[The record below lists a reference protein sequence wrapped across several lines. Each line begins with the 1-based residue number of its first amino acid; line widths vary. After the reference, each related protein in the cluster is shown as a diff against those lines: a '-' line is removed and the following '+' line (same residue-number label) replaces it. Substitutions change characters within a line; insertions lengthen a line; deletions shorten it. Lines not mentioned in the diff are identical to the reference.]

1 MNIKKM
7 SIFFLAAL
15 VSATTFLS
23 CNVKEDNG
31 GGSDKE
37 PEKPTLTEIKFKA
50 ELPDAPAGFKTTW
63 SAGDEIVVYS
73 VKGNF
78 TSKETMKA
86 TDVTSD
92 GKTATFV
99 SSGKLLKEAEY
110 FYGMLKD
117 CGIKGFK
124 LKQYWSTDNMDRCRD
139 AVPSVTVA
147 GCDINDMTL
156 KFRNIF
162 ALLQVTVTNPD
173 TKYVRVSGNNGEVI
187 NKNAFIAFT
196 DYTLSDNPSPDFES
210 TVSIR
215 KYVNGAGTYYIGLR
229 PDLLLNSGY
238 TIVACDASDNVIG
251 RVASYETLE
260 TEPGK
265 VYNAGEIEAP
275 RELSPVFDESKIA
288 LSLAA
293 ISDVHI
299 EGSSDAYANKFTSAL
314 NQLKVKAAESDAN
327 GIDGVMVVGDLIQ
340 RAEITM
346 AQNFKALY
354 EDVFKPTEVPMIYT
368 IGNHDMNPKYDW
380 TPSTVAQSVAMSNTF
395 GEEYFKTDID
405 NTMRNNYEARHCVIG
420 GYHILAVTPNGDQPI
435 TYSPNV
441 ITWLD
446 QQLEAITKT
455 DPNRYVIVLTH
466 PMIYNTIYG
475 SLLGEEGGIWTST
488 LPNYWATR
496 VLTGVL
502 EKYPQVVTFHGH
514 LHFPINDPRS
524 LWQGKWTALGC
535 GSTRYMAIE
544 PAGWEGISS
553 TPTVMND
560 ANNFSQG
567 YLVQF
572 DVNGN
577 MRIVKMDFF
586 NNGTIGEPYVMQ
598 YPDAAGANLAKY
610 NNVTRKAANQ
620 APTMSTIEAKDVKD
634 TDAASVTFAAGKDDE
649 FVHHYIVTLSKAGN
663 VVATKKILAD
673 FYLHPNTSEMKSSW
687 TYGFGALES
696 GQYTVSVVAVDS
708 WDAESAPVTATFN
721 CGDVT
726 PSEKIDKWVD
736 DAAGSQAISAS
747 GTPTGGDG
755 WLTYADGKV
764 SWTANTTGHP
774 RTSTLTF
781 ENGSSFKLTQI
792 APADFKGGW
801 KFTSKIFAGAG
812 ASAKAADPGVMSVTF
827 VDPLKPATL
836 KDVDG
841 VEHTNNIGL
850 KGLFFDTILDA
861 CVDINY
867 EAETARIGFFLDAR
881 DGSGQAVNGK
891 YAAYIP
897 GIATR
902 TDKAWASPWQYA
914 ETELGDPDYVWFWF
928 TISEDFNTIMYTNRT
943 EKTPVEFQTLTQYSN
958 KTMNQICAISVVLSD
973 TNVFNHSTVSTTG
986 NKGIGVYTNVFQ
998 CNPKGNVGEFF
1009 TRK

>member
-1 MNIKKM
+1 M

-99 SSGKLLKEAEY
+99 STGKLLKEAEY

-117 CGIKGFK
+117 CGVKGFK

-147 GCDINDMTL
+147 GCDKNDMTL
-156 KFRNIF
+156 KFQNMF
-162 ALLQVTVTNPD
+162 SLLSVTVTNPD
-173 TKYVRVSGNNGEVI
+173 TKYVKVSGNNGEVI
-187 NKNAFIAFT
+187 NKNAFIAFA

-215 KYVNGAGTYYIGLR
+215 KYVNGAGTYHIGLR

-251 RVASYETLE
+251 RIASYETLE
-260 TEPGK
+260 TQPGK

-380 TPSTVAQSVAMSNTF
+380 TPSTVAQSVAMANTF
-395 GEEYFKTDID
+395 GDEYFKTDID

-446 QQLEAITKT
+446 QQLDAITKT

-475 SLLGEEGGIWTST
+475 SLLGEDGGVWTST

-502 EKYPQVVTFHGH
+502 EKYPQVVSFHGH

-544 PAGWEGISS
+544 PAGWEGISN

-577 MRIVKMDFF
+577 MRVVKMDFF

-634 TDAASVTFAAGKDDE
+634 NEAASVTFAAGKDDE
-649 FVHHYIVTLSKAGN
+649 FVHHYVITLSKGGN

-687 TYGFGALES
+687 TYGFGTLSES

-726 PSEKIDKWVD
+726 PSEKVELWEDDKSGSRELSGPVADNGKTAGVGGWLSYKDCVAYWTENTTRAPRTATLELSNGSKITVNQVEAKDLAGNYTFYNYSFKATGVSNTKIVNNDKRQHETTVEFKAVENPEILNGHVHNLDLVGMYLDFAVPASLEIVD
-736 DAAGSQAISAS
+736 
-747 GTPTGGDG
+747 GTPVIY
-755 WLTYADGKV
+755 TYMSLDYQKV
-764 SWTANTTGHP
+764 SNGSEVACITELTNTTGY
-774 RTSTLTF
+774 
-781 ENGSSFKLTQI
+781 G
-792 APADFKGGW
+792 KGY
-801 KFTSKIFAGAG
+801 FA
-812 ASAKAADPGVMSVTF
+812 
-827 VDPLKPATL
+827 PLKFG
-836 KDVDG
+836 VDG
-841 VEHTNNIGL
+841 CNHAWIGW
-850 KGLFFDTILDA
+850 G
-861 CVDINY
+861 VDDI
-867 EAETARIGFFLDAR
+867 F
-881 DGSGQAVNGK
+881 GSPK
-891 YAAYIP
+891 
-897 GIATR
+897 
-902 TDKAWASPWQYA
+902 
-914 ETELGDPDYVWFWF
+914 F
-928 TISEDFNTIMYTNRT
+928 
-943 EKTPVEFQTLTQYSN
+943 
-958 KTMNQICAISVVLSD
+958 
-973 TNVFNHSTVSTTG
+973 
-986 NKGIGVYTNVFQ
+986 GIGTGTQRLVSEGMYCCGFSFVTKGYKEGGYTTIYQFNYNNKWTYNGTNGGGYFA
-998 CNPKGNVGEFF
+998 K
-1009 TRK
+1009 K

>member
-1 MNIKKM
+1 M

-117 CGIKGFK
+117 CGVKGFK

-147 GCDINDMTL
+147 GCDKNDMTL
-156 KFRNIF
+156 KFQNMF
-162 ALLQVTVTNPD
+162 SLLSVTVTNPD

-187 NKNAFIAFT
+187 NKNAFIAFA

-215 KYVNGAGTYYIGLR
+215 KYVNGAGTYHIGLR

-251 RVASYETLE
+251 RIASYETLE
-260 TEPGK
+260 TQPGK

-327 GIDGVMVVGDLIQ
+327 GIDGVLVVGDLIQ

-380 TPSTVAQSVAMSNTF
+380 TPSTVAQSVAMANTF
-395 GEEYFKTDID
+395 GDEYFKTDID

-446 QQLEAITKT
+446 QQLDAITKT

-475 SLLGEEGGIWTST
+475 SLLGEDGGVWTST

-502 EKYPQVVTFHGH
+502 EKYPQVVSFHGH

-634 TDAASVTFAAGKDDE
+634 NEAASVTFAAGKDDE
-649 FVHHYIVTLSKAGN
+649 FVHHYVITLSKAGN
-663 VVATKKILAD
+663 VAATKKILAD
-673 FYLHPNTSEMKSSW
+673 FYLHPKTSEMKSSW
-687 TYGFGALES
+687 TVDFGTLSES
-696 GQYTVSVVAVDS
+696 GQYTVTVVAVDS
-708 WDAESAPVTATFN
+708 WDAESAPVSATFN

-726 PSEKIDKWVD
+726 PSEKVELWENDKSGSRELSGPVAD
-736 DAAGSQAISAS
+736 NGKTAGV
-747 GTPTGGDG
+747 GG
-755 WLTYADGKV
+755 WLSYKDGV
-764 SWTANTTGHP
+764 ASWTENTTGAP
-774 RTSTLTF
+774 RTATL
-781 ENGSSFKLTQI
+781 ELSNGSKITVNQVEAKDLAGNYTFYNYSFKATGVSNTKIVNNDKRQHETTVEFKAVENPEILNGHVHNLDLVGLYLDFAVPASLEIVDGTPVIYTYMSLDYQKVSNGSEVACITELTNTTGYG
-792 APADFKGGW
+792 KGY
-801 KFTSKIFAGAG
+801 FA
-812 ASAKAADPGVMSVTF
+812 
-827 VDPLKPATL
+827 PLKFG
-836 KDVDG
+836 VDG
-841 VEHTNNIGL
+841 CNHAWIGW
-850 KGLFFDTILDA
+850 G
-861 CVDINY
+861 VDDI
-867 EAETARIGFFLDAR
+867 F
-881 DGSGQAVNGK
+881 GSPK
-891 YAAYIP
+891 
-897 GIATR
+897 
-902 TDKAWASPWQYA
+902 
-914 ETELGDPDYVWFWF
+914 F
-928 TISEDFNTIMYTNRT
+928 
-943 EKTPVEFQTLTQYSN
+943 
-958 KTMNQICAISVVLSD
+958 
-973 TNVFNHSTVSTTG
+973 
-986 NKGIGVYTNVFQ
+986 GIGTGAQRLVSEGMYCCGFSFVTKGYKEGGYTTIYQFNYNNKWTYNGTNGGGYFA
-998 CNPKGNVGEFF
+998 K
-1009 TRK
+1009 K

>member
-7 SIFFLAAL
+7 SIFILAAL

-117 CGIKGFK
+117 CGVKGFK

-147 GCDINDMTL
+147 GCDKNDMTL
-156 KFRNIF
+156 KFQNMF
-162 ALLQVTVTNPD
+162 SLLSVTVTNPD

-187 NKNAFIAFT
+187 NKNAFIAFV

-215 KYVNGAGTYYIGLR
+215 KYVNGAGTYHIGLR

-251 RVASYETLE
+251 RIASYETLE
-260 TEPGK
+260 TQPGK

-380 TPSTVAQSVAMSNTF
+380 TPSTVAQSVAMANTF
-395 GEEYFKTDID
+395 GDEYFKTDID

-446 QQLEAITKT
+446 QQLDAITKT

-475 SLLGEEGGIWTST
+475 SLLGEDGGVWTST

-502 EKYPQVVTFHGH
+502 EKYPQVVSFHGH

-577 MRIVKMDFF
+577 MRIVRMDFF

-634 TDAASVTFAAGKDDE
+634 NEAASVTFAAGKDDE
-649 FVHHYIVTLSKAGN
+649 FVHHYVITLSKGGN

-673 FYLHPNTSEMKSSW
+673 FYLHPKTSEMKSSW
-687 TYGFGALES
+687 TVDFGTLSES

-721 CGDVT
+721 CGDIT
-726 PSEKIDKWVD
+726 PSEKVELWEDDKSGSRELSGPVAD
-736 DAAGSQAISAS
+736 NGKTAGV
-747 GTPTGGDG
+747 GG
-755 WLTYADGKV
+755 WLSYKDGV
-764 SWTANTTGHP
+764 ASWTENTTGAP
-774 RTSTLTF
+774 RTATL
-781 ENGSSFKLTQI
+781 ELSNGSKITVNQVEAKDLAGNYTFYNYSFNASGVSNTTAVNHAGRQYETTVEFKAVNNPETINGHIHNLDLIGLYLDFVVPASFEIVNETPTLYTYMSLDYQKVSNGSEIACITELTNSTTY
-792 APADFKGGW
+792 KTGY
-801 KFTSKIFAGAG
+801 FA
-812 ASAKAADPGVMSVTF
+812 
-827 VDPLKPATL
+827 PLKF
-836 KDVDG
+836 G
-841 VEHTNNIGL
+841 VGDCNYAWIGWGL
-850 KGLFFDTILDA
+850 DDLFGTPKFGIGTPSQRLVSAGMYCCGFSFVVKG
-861 CVDINY
+861 Y
-867 EAETARIGFFLDAR
+867 
-881 DGSGQAVNGK
+881 AVGK
-891 YAAYIP
+891 YA
-897 GIATR
+897 
-902 TDKAWASPWQYA
+902 
-914 ETELGDPDYVWFWF
+914 
-928 TISEDFNTIMYTNRT
+928 TIYQFNYNNKWTYNGTNGGGYFA
-943 EKTPVEFQTLTQYSN
+943 K
-958 KTMNQICAISVVLSD
+958 K
-973 TNVFNHSTVSTTG
+973 
-986 NKGIGVYTNVFQ
+986 
-998 CNPKGNVGEFF
+998 
-1009 TRK
+1009 

>member
-1 MNIKKM
+1 M

-117 CGIKGFK
+117 CGVKGFK

-147 GCDINDMTL
+147 GCDKNDMTL
-156 KFRNIF
+156 KFQNMF
-162 ALLQVTVTNPD
+162 SLLSVTVTNPD

-187 NKNAFIAFT
+187 NKNAFIAFA

-215 KYVNGAGTYYIGLR
+215 KYVNGAGTYHIGLR

-251 RVASYETLE
+251 RIASYETLE
-260 TEPGK
+260 TQPGK

-299 EGSSDAYANKFTSAL
+299 EGSSDAYANKFTAAL
-314 NQLKVKAAESDAN
+314 NQLKAKAAENDAN
-327 GIDGVMVVGDLIQ
+327 GIDGVLVAGDLIQ
-340 RAEITM
+340 KAEVTM

-354 EDVFKPTEVPMIYT
+354 EEVFNPTDVPMIYT

-380 TPSTVAQSVAMSNTF
+380 TPSTVAQSVAMANTF
-395 GEEYFKTDID
+395 GDEYFKTDID

-446 QQLEAITKT
+446 QQLDAITKT

-475 SLLGEEGGIWTST
+475 SLLGEDGGVWTST

-502 EKYPQVVTFHGH
+502 EKYPQVVSFHGH

-577 MRIVKMDFF
+577 MRIVRMDFF

-620 APTMSTIEAKDVKD
+620 APTMSTIDVKDVKEAE
-634 TDAASVTFAAGKDDE
+634 TASVTFAAGKDDE

-673 FYLHPNTSEMKSSW
+673 FYLHPKTSGDEVSSW
-687 TYGFGALES
+687 TVDFGTLSES
-696 GQYTVSVVAVDS
+696 GQYTVTVVAVDS
-708 WDAESAPVTATFN
+708 WDAESAPVSATFN

-726 PSEKIDKWVD
+726 PSEKVELWENDKSGSRELSGPVAD
-736 DAAGSQAISAS
+736 NGKTAGV
-747 GTPTGGDG
+747 GG
-755 WLTYADGKV
+755 WLSYKDGV
-764 SWTANTTGHP
+764 ASWTENTTGAP
-774 RTSTLTF
+774 RAATL
-781 ENGSSFKLTQI
+781 ELSNGSKITVNQVEAKDLAGNYTFYNYSFKTTGVSNTKIVNQNGRQHETAVEFKTVASPETINGHVHNLDLVGLYLDFAVPASFEIVNGTPVLYTYMSLDYQKVSNGTEVACITQLTNTVTY
-792 APADFKGGW
+792 G
-801 KFTSKIFAGAG
+801 SHNFA
-812 ASAKAADPGVMSVTF
+812 
-827 VDPLKPATL
+827 PLKFGVNDCNYAWIGWGL
-836 KDVDG
+836 YDVFG
-841 VEHTNNIGL
+841 TPKFGL
-850 KGLFFDTILDA
+850 GTGDQRLVSTGMY
-861 CVDINY
+861 CC
-867 EAETARIGFFLDAR
+867 GFSFVVR
-881 DGSGQAVNGK
+881 GYAVGK
-891 YAAYIP
+891 YA
-897 GIATR
+897 
-902 TDKAWASPWQYA
+902 
-914 ETELGDPDYVWFWF
+914 
-928 TISEDFNTIMYTNRT
+928 TIYQFNYNNSWTYNGT
-943 EKTPVEFQTLTQYSN
+943 
-958 KTMNQICAISVVLSD
+958 
-973 TNVFNHSTVSTTG
+973 
-986 NKGIGVYTNVFQ
+986 KGGGYFA
-998 CNPKGNVGEFF
+998 K
-1009 TRK
+1009 K

>member
-1 MNIKKM
+1 M
-7 SIFFLAAL
+7 SIFILAAL

-50 ELPDAPAGFKTTW
+50 ELPDTPAGFKTTW

-117 CGIKGFK
+117 CGVKGFK

-147 GCDINDMTL
+147 GCDKNDMTL
-156 KFRNIF
+156 KFRNMF
-162 ALLQVTVTNPD
+162 SLLSVTVTNPD
-173 TKYVRVSGNNGEVI
+173 TKYVRVSGNNGEVV
-187 NKNAFIAFT
+187 NKNAFIAFA

-215 KYVNGAGTYYIGLR
+215 KYVNGAGTYHIGLR

-251 RVASYETLE
+251 RIVSYETLE
-260 TEPGK
+260 TQPGK

-275 RELSPVFDESKIA
+275 HELSPVFDESKIA

-299 EGSSDAYANKFTSAL
+299 EGSSDAYANKFTAAL
-314 NQLKVKAAESDAN
+314 NQLKAKAAESDAN
-327 GIDGVMVVGDLIQ
+327 GIDGVLVVGDLIQ

-354 EDVFKPTEVPMIYT
+354 EDVFKLTEVPMIYT

-380 TPSTVAQSVAMSNTF
+380 TPSTVAQSVAMANTF
-395 GEEYFKTDID
+395 GDEYFKTDID

-446 QQLEAITKT
+446 QQLDAITKT

-475 SLLGEEGGIWTST
+475 SLLGEDGGVWTST
-488 LPNYWATR
+488 LPNYWVTR

-502 EKYPQVVTFHGH
+502 EKYPQVVSFHGH

-544 PAGWEGISS
+544 PAGWEGISN

-577 MRIVKMDFF
+577 MRVVKMDFF

-634 TDAASVTFAAGKDDE
+634 NEAASVTFAAGKDDE
-649 FVHHYIVTLSKAGN
+649 FVHHYVITLSKGGN

-687 TYGFGALES
+687 TYGFGTLSES

-708 WDAESAPVTATFN
+708 WDAESAPVTVTFN

-726 PSEKIDKWVD
+726 PSEKVELWEDDKSGSRELSGPVAD
-736 DAAGSQAISAS
+736 NGKTAGV
-747 GTPTGGDG
+747 GG
-755 WLTYADGKV
+755 WLSYKDGV
-764 SWTANTTGHP
+764 ASWTENTTGAP
-774 RTSTLTF
+774 RTATL
-781 ENGSSFKLTQI
+781 ELSNGSKITVNQVEAKDLAGNYTFYNYSFKATGVSNTKIVNNDKRQHETTVEFKVVENPEILNGHVHNLDLVGLYLDFAVPASLEIVDGTPVIYTYMSLDYQKVSNGSEVACITELTNTTGYG
-792 APADFKGGW
+792 KGY
-801 KFTSKIFAGAG
+801 FA
-812 ASAKAADPGVMSVTF
+812 
-827 VDPLKPATL
+827 PLKFG
-836 KDVDG
+836 VDG
-841 VEHTNNIGL
+841 CNHAWIGWGVDDIFGSPKFGLGTGTQRLVSEGMYCCGFSFVTKGYKEGGYTTIYQFNYNNKWTYNGTNGGGYFA
-850 KGLFFDTILDA
+850 K
-861 CVDINY
+861 
-867 EAETARIGFFLDAR
+867 
-881 DGSGQAVNGK
+881 K
-891 YAAYIP
+891 
-897 GIATR
+897 
-902 TDKAWASPWQYA
+902 
-914 ETELGDPDYVWFWF
+914 
-928 TISEDFNTIMYTNRT
+928 
-943 EKTPVEFQTLTQYSN
+943 
-958 KTMNQICAISVVLSD
+958 
-973 TNVFNHSTVSTTG
+973 
-986 NKGIGVYTNVFQ
+986 
-998 CNPKGNVGEFF
+998 
-1009 TRK
+1009 

>member
-50 ELPDAPAGFKTTW
+50 ELPDAPAVFKTTW

-117 CGIKGFK
+117 CGVKGFK

-147 GCDINDMTL
+147 GCDKNDMTL
-156 KFRNIF
+156 KFQNMF
-162 ALLQVTVTNPD
+162 SLLSVTVTNPD

-187 NKNAFIAFT
+187 NKNAFIAFA

-215 KYVNGAGTYYIGLR
+215 KYVNGAGTYHIGLR

-251 RVASYETLE
+251 RIASYETLE
-260 TEPGK
+260 TQPGK

-299 EGSSDAYANKFTSAL
+299 EGSSDAYANKFTAAL
-314 NQLKVKAAESDAN
+314 NQLKAKAAENDAN
-327 GIDGVMVVGDLIQ
+327 GIDGVLVAGDLIQ
-340 RAEITM
+340 KAEVTM

-354 EDVFKPTEVPMIYT
+354 EEVFNPTDVPMIYT
-368 IGNHDMNPKYDW
+368 VGNHDMNPKYDW
-380 TPSTVAQSVAMSNTF
+380 TPSTVAQSVAMANTF
-395 GEEYFKTDID
+395 GDDYFKTDID

-446 QQLEAITKT
+446 QQLDAITKT

-475 SLLGEEGGIWTST
+475 SLLGEDGGVWTST

-502 EKYPQVVTFHGH
+502 EKYPQVVSFHGH

-544 PAGWEGISS
+544 PAGWEGISN

-577 MRIVKMDFF
+577 MRVVKMDFF

-620 APTMSTIEAKDVKD
+620 APTMSTIDVKDVKEAE
-634 TDAASVTFAAGKDDE
+634 TASVTFAAGKDDE

-673 FYLHPNTSEMKSSW
+673 FYLHPKASEMKSSW
-687 TYGFGALES
+687 TYGFGTLSES

-726 PSEKIDKWVD
+726 PSEKVELWEDDKSGSRELSGPVAD
-736 DAAGSQAISAS
+736 NGKTAGV
-747 GTPTGGDG
+747 GG
-755 WLTYADGKV
+755 WLSYKDGV
-764 SWTANTTGHP
+764 AYWTENTTGAP
-774 RTSTLTF
+774 RTATL
-781 ENGSSFKLTQI
+781 ELSNGSKITVNQVEAKDLAGNYTFYNYSFKATGVSNTKIVNNDKRQHETTVEFKAVENPEILNGHVHNLDLVGMYLDFAVPASLEIVDGTPVIYTYMSLDYQKVSNGSEVACITELTNTTGYG
-792 APADFKGGW
+792 KGY
-801 KFTSKIFAGAG
+801 FA
-812 ASAKAADPGVMSVTF
+812 
-827 VDPLKPATL
+827 PLKFG
-836 KDVDG
+836 VDG
-841 VEHTNNIGL
+841 CNHAWIGWGVDDIFGSPKFGLGTGAQRLVSEGMYCCGFSFVTKGYKEGGYTTIYQFNYNNKWTYNGTNGGGYFA
-850 KGLFFDTILDA
+850 K
-861 CVDINY
+861 
-867 EAETARIGFFLDAR
+867 
-881 DGSGQAVNGK
+881 K
-891 YAAYIP
+891 
-897 GIATR
+897 
-902 TDKAWASPWQYA
+902 
-914 ETELGDPDYVWFWF
+914 
-928 TISEDFNTIMYTNRT
+928 
-943 EKTPVEFQTLTQYSN
+943 
-958 KTMNQICAISVVLSD
+958 
-973 TNVFNHSTVSTTG
+973 
-986 NKGIGVYTNVFQ
+986 
-998 CNPKGNVGEFF
+998 
-1009 TRK
+1009 